1 MDSDWQAVEEGLDP
15 ETADYLSAVLRNVG
29 IPAQVDMETAG
40 ATLLVPA
47 GHAADARL
55 LLQNTRRPVP
65 AGVATDDDDNDDDP
79 ADEDELDWFSKL
91 SRSMMVVAAAAFSP
105 IGLVLGVIAGWLT
118 GRDKK

>member
-29 IPAQVDMETAG
+29 IPAQVVTETAG
-40 ATLLVPA
+40 ATLMVPA
-47 GHAADARL
+47 GHFADARL
-55 LLQNTRRPVP
+55 LLQNTRRPAP
-65 AGVATDDDDNDDDP
+65 AAVVLDDEDDDP
-79 ADEDELDWFSKL
+79 ADEDDLDWFNKL

-105 IGLVLGVIAGWLT
+105 VGLVLGVIAGWLT